1 MTETDPP
8 AAVAPPS
15 VAMEMMKKREEGRTN
30 SSPDLNVVDLPSSPQ
45 GERELSALKKED
57 LTKDGR
63 RGREGDREMTGD
75 DTREERE
82 KKENVS
88 DRMSVST
95 TGSVSAISG
104 DDVETV
110 VDENEEDFSPQM
122 TRRGP
127 GASGERGPLLSSD
140 LEGEQEQQQEE
151 KEEISTIKGESS
163 REQLTASCS
172 TLENE
177 KTDLEERECSVE
189 SPPPRRMLMSVSFR
203 QELLS
208 VCQLKTDP
216 KLDGEVTKLASPGMD
231 VVQVMGR
238 SLPHIVPH
246 MMHNKREVRYTCTFT
261 CNNIICTYLH
271 MYNVNILYHRL
282 WIFCL
287 EKFHCNTFL
296 CMADHLNSI
305 IHMHDT
311 KGL

>member
-1 MTETDPP
+1 MTETEPP

-15 VAMEMMKKREEGRTN
+15 IAMEMMKKREEGRTS

-45 GERELSALKKED
+45 GEREPSALRKED
-57 LTKDGR
+57 LTKEGR
-63 RGREGDREMTGD
+63 RGREGDRDSTG
-75 DTREERE
+75 EERG
-82 KKENVS
+82 KKDNIS

-110 VDENEEDFSPQM
+110 VDENEDDSSPQM
-122 TRRGP
+122 ARMGP
-127 GASGERGPLLSSD
+127 GAGGDRGPLLSSD

-151 KEEISTIKGESS
+151 EDISKIEGESS

-177 KTDLEERECSVE
+177 KPDLEERERSVE

-203 QELLS
+203 QELLNI
-208 VCQLKTDP
+208 CQLKTDP

-231 VVQVMGR
+231 VVQVVGR

-246 MMHNKREVRYTCTFT
+246 MMHNKREVR
-261 CNNIICTYLH
+261 
-271 MYNVNILYHRL
+271 
-282 WIFCL
+282 
-287 EKFHCNTFL
+287 
-296 CMADHLNSI
+296 
-305 IHMHDT
+305 
-311 KGL
+311 